1 MRKQTKNF
9 VWILCLIVFAPSAF
23 AQYKGTVV
31 DAADKSPLP
40 GAVVQA
46 VGLNASALTDM
57 DGNWSL
63 DVPKG
68 TEINVS
74 FVGYVSKS
82 LILGDQKDL
91 RIPLAYDQAAST
103 LDEVV
108 VVGYGTQKKSN
119 VTGAISSVKS
129 EDLEDLQLPRLE
141 TALQGRTSGVQ
152 VLQNSGAPG
161 AASVVRIR
169 GTASINGSNPLY
181 VVDGVIIGGGID
193 FLNPNDIETI
203 EVLKDAA
210 SAAIYGAR
218 GANGVIIVT
227 TKNGARAKGMEV
239 TVSSY
244 QGVQNAW
251 KQIPVLN
258 SREYAT
264 LQNEMAAAAGQ
275 SIPYP
280 NAATLGEGTN
290 WQDHVF
296 NQNAMMRSTDFS
308 ISGASDKGSYFSS
321 VSYFDQ
327 DGIVAEGK
335 SNFSRLAARLNTIT
349 NVNDRFTLG
358 WNVAYTHNESQTV
371 AENTEFGSPLGRALN
386 MDPLTPLYET
396 DPVNLSQSPYT
407 SGGELRNN
415 LVRDA
420 GGIYGIS
427 SRVTSEIVNPVAA
440 YQIANN
446 YGWSDKIVNN
456 TYAEYEIAEGLK
468 ARTSMGVDL
477 AFYGA
482 NGFTPSHY
490 LNATNFLDT
499 NLVFSNFNRAFTWI
513 WDQTITYTKDMGDHH
528 FDGLVG
534 HSAQEVQGRY
544 LGGSKRDVPVNT
556 YNGSTID
563 YARNEESEQVY
574 GGYWER
580 YAIESYFARANYDYK
595 GKYVATA
602 VMRADASSN
611 FGANYRWGYFPSL
624 SAGWNVHMEDFW
636 VYDNVNQLKV
646 KAGYGL
652 NGNDAAGSLEYAS
665 TIVGG
670 RSYTFGRDE
679 VLVNGTAPAQVA
691 NPDLRWESVSQFNF
705 GVEMRAFDWLT
716 VNADFFNRVTNDMK
730 TRIPLPDYIGNDA
743 PTANIGTMLNRGVD
757 LELGY
762 DKVFTDDFRFAASA
776 NMSFLRNEVVLLGNE
791 AGFLTGQTWG
801 PQGLEITRITEG
813 LPIGHFYG
821 YQTDGVF
828 QTDDEVQSHT
838 GGENNTVLQPNAVAG
853 DLRFVDVNG
862 DGVIDANDRTM
873 IGNPT
878 PDFTAGMNVD
888 MSYKNWDFTVFGQG
902 VFGNDIY
909 NATRRYDLPTANMTG
924 AALDRWTGPG
934 SSNDYPRL
942 TFKDDNMNFA
952 RSSDFYVEDGSFFRI
967 KNLQIGY
974 NINGD
979 VADKL
984 MLRKMRVYYAGTNL
998 LTFTKY
1004 SGFDPEIGAGFGVD
1018 RGIYPQAR
1026 VHSIGIN
1033 VTFK

>member
-1 MRKQTKNF
+1 MINNKHILSLAAAF
-9 VWILCLIVFAPSAF
+9 VLVLTSFTVS
-23 AQYKGTVV
+23 AQYKGVV
-31 DAADKSPLP
+31 LDAKDNSPLP
-40 GAVVQA
+40 GAVITAGQK
-46 VGLNASALTDM
+46 SAMTDM
-57 DGNWSL
+57 DGRWSL
-63 DVPKG
+63 DVAQG
-68 TEINVS
+68 TKATVS

-82 LILGDQKDL
+82 TVLGSTKEL
-91 RIPLAYDQAAST
+91 TIKLSYDQAGST

-108 VVGYGTQKKSN
+108 VVGYGVQKKSN
-119 VTGAISSVKS
+119 VTGAISSVKA

-152 VLQNSGAPG
+152 VLQNSGQPG

-169 GTASINGSNPLY
+169 GTSSINGSNPLY

-227 TKNGARAKGMEV
+227 TKNGARVKGMEV

-244 QGVQNAW
+244 TGVQNSW
-251 KQIPVLN
+251 KQLPVLN
-258 SREYAT
+258 AREYAT
-264 LQNEMAAAAGQ
+264 LQNEMAAASGQ
-275 SIPYP
+275 ALPYP
-280 NAATLGEGTN
+280 EASTLGEGTN
-290 WQDHVF
+290 WQSHVF
-296 NQNAMMRSTDFS
+296 NPNAIMRSTDFS
-308 ISGASDKGSYFSS
+308 IAGASDKGSYFSS
-321 VSYFDQ
+321 VSLFDQ
-327 DGIVAEGK
+327 DGIVAAGK
-335 SNFSRLAARLNTIT
+335 SNFQRLAARLNTTT
-349 NVNDRFTLG
+349 NVNDRFTVG
-358 WNVAYTHNESQTV
+358 WNVAYTHNESQSV

-386 MDPLTPLYET
+386 IDPLTPLYET
-396 DPVNLSQSPYT
+396 DPSKLSQAPYT
-407 SGGELRNN
+407 SGGVLRSN
-415 LVRDA
+415 LVRDEN
-420 GGIYGIS
+420 GIYGIS
-427 SRVTSEIVNPVAA
+427 SRVTSEIINPVAA

-456 TYAEYEIAEGLK
+456 TYAEYELAPGLK
-468 ARTSMGVDL
+468 ARTSMGIDL
-477 AFYGA
+477 AFYGG

-499 NLVFSNFNRAFTWI
+499 NLVYSNFNRAMTWI
-513 WDQTITYTKDMGDHH
+513 WDQTITYNKDFGDHH

-534 HSAQEVQGRY
+534 HSAQEVNGRY

-556 YNGSTID
+556 YDGATID
-563 YARNEESEQVY
+563 YARNEVSEQVY

-624 SAGWNVHMEDFW
+624 SAGWNIHKEDFW
-636 VYDNVNQLKV
+636 VYDNVNELKV

-670 RSYTFGRDE
+670 RSYTFGRNE

-691 NPDLRWESVSQFNF
+691 NPDLRWESVSQFNV
-705 GVEMRAFDWLT
+705 GMELRAFDWLT

-730 TRIPLPDYIGNDA
+730 TRPPLPDYIGNDA
-743 PTANIGTMLNRGVD
+743 PTANIGSMLNRGVD
-757 LELGY
+757 LEFGY
-762 DKVFTDDFRFAASA
+762 DRSFNKDFRFSASA
-776 NMSFLRNEVVLLGNE
+776 NVSFLKNEVILLGNE
-791 AGFLTGQTWG
+791 AGFLTGQRWG

-813 LPIGHFYG
+813 LPIGYFYG
-821 YQTDGVF
+821 YQTDGIF
-828 QTDDEVQSHT
+828 QTQDEVFAHT
-838 GGENNTVLQPNAVAG
+838 GGENGDTLQPGAVAG
-853 DLRFVDVNG
+853 DFRFVDVNG
-862 DGVIDANDRTM
+862 DGVIDANDRTF

-878 PDFTAGMNVD
+878 PDMTAGITVD
-888 MSYKNWDFTVFGQG
+888 MQYKNWDLNIFGQG
-902 VFGNDIY
+902 VWGNQIY

-924 AALDRWTGPG
+924 AALDRWTGSG
-934 SSNDYPRL
+934 TSEDYPRL
-942 TFKDDNMNFA
+942 TFQDDNLNFA

-974 NINGD
+974 NVTG
-979 VADKL
+979 AMAEKM
-984 MLRKMRVYYAGTNL
+984 MLRKMRIYYAGTNL